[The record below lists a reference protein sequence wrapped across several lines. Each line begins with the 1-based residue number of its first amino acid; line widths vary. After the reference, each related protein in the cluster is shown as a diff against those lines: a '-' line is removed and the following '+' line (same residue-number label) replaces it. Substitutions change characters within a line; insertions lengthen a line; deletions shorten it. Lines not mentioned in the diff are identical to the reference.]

1 MSSLGFRFWN
11 NWFAECTDENFSQTF
26 QHSGSEVNT
35 GENQI
40 LRKTLWKIQ
49 KRKDVN
55 IVSIFK
61 MTNLC
66 DGKY

>member
-35 GENQI
+35 KGKSDFVENVVENP
-40 LRKTLWKIQ
+40 KKKKIEYCI
-49 KRKDVN
+49 KISNDE
-55 IVSIFK
+55 F
-61 MTNLC
+61 M
-66 DGKY
+66 